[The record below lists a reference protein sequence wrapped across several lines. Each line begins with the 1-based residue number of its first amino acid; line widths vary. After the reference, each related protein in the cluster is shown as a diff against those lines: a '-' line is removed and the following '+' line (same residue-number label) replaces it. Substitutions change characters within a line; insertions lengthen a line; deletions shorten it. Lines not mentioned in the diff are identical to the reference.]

1 MVFVTEMIIS
11 EPETIVSHSEII
23 NADIRTAVYISEII
37 ISDTRTA
44 VSLMEALI
52 SVVEKMV
59 SEAETIISATDTVF
73 LEADTAF
80 AVLEKTVGGAPTVVF
95 HQQPTRRSC
104 EKIGGGA
111 SHAPREYGA
120 RRPLPPSLSDRLDFL
135 TPS

>member
-1 MVFVTEMIIS
+1 MIIS

-59 SEAETIISATDTVF
+59 SEAETIFSATDTVF

-80 AVLEKTVGGAPTVVF
+80 AVSEKTVGGAPAVVF
-95 HQQPTRRSC
+95 HQKPTRRRC
-104 EKIGGGA
+104 EKIGGEA

-120 RRPLPPSLSDRLDFL
+120 RRPLPRL
-135 TPS
+135 